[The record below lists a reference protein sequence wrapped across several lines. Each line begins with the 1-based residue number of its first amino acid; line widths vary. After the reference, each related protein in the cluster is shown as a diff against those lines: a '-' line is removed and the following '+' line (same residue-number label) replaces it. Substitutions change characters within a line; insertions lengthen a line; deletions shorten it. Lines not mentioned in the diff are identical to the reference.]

1 MAAAS
6 DLLFKTNP
14 LHCSHF
20 LNNPSY
26 FFDMPP
32 LTTIKN
38 VSAPRRRDPLAQKHT
53 SIPIPT
59 HQRKEKLAAR
69 QERQRQIDDA
79 VSEWYSY
86 TLAKADELGKL
97 FNKKP
102 RYFLDM
108 FFQGGVR
115 MVNHRHKTNA
125 YNAFKSLK
133 AAELTEGFCPFHCFC
148 CCATY

>member
-1 MAAAS
+1 
-6 DLLFKTNP
+6 
-14 LHCSHF
+14 
-20 LNNPSY
+20 
-26 FFDMPP
+26 MPP
-32 LTTIKN
+32 LPTIKN
-38 VSAPRRRDPLAQKHT
+38 LSAPRRRDPSAQKHA
-53 SIPIPT
+53 SIPIPS
-59 HQRKEKLAAR
+59 HQRKKNLAAR
-69 QERQRQIDDA
+69 QERQRKIDDA

-108 FFQGGVR
+108 FFQGGVK

-133 AAELTEGFCPFHCFC
+133 ATELSEGFSSIPLLLLCRIL
-148 CCATY
+148 T

>member
-1 MAAAS
+1 MS
-6 DLLFKTNP
+6 SRTLP
-14 LHCSHF
+14 
-20 LNNPSY
+20 
-26 FFDMPP
+26 
-32 LTTIKN
+32 TIKN
-38 VSAPRRRDPLAQKHT
+38 VSAPRLRDPLAQKHS
-53 SIPIPT
+53 SIPVPT

-108 FFQGGVR
+108 FFQGGVK

-133 AAELTEGFCPFHCFC
+133 AAELSQGFFFC
-148 CCATY
+148 SIIVACHILTCRCLRRESDKTTDSPGGLP